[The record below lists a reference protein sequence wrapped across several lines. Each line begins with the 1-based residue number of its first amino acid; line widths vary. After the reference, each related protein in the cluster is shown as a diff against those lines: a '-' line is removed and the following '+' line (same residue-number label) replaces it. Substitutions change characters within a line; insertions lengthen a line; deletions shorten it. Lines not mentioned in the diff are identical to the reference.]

1 MVLRN
6 MSRDATEA
14 FQAAGPMMMG
24 VLIIGLALAGY
35 FISSYFALSGVWT
48 FVLVMGGAI
57 LGFALGLYDIII
69 TQRIRERRKIAYI
82 KYGNPEALKKL
93 LTKAGEESALDESEK

>member
-1 MVLRN
+1 
-6 MSRDATEA
+6 MSRDVTEA

-24 VLIIGLALAGY
+24 ILIIGLALAGY

-48 FVLVMGGAI
+48 FALVLGGAI
-57 LGFALGLYDIII
+57 LGFALGLYDIIV
-69 TQRIRERRKIAYI
+69 TQKIRERRKIAYI

-93 LTKAGEESALDESEK
+93 LAEADQDSGFERDHEK